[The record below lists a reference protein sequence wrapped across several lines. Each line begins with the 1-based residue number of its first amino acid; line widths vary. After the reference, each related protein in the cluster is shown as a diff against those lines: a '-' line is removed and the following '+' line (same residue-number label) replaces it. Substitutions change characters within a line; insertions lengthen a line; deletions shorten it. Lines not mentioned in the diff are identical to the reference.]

1 MKLEE
6 RKPSGREKDQAA
18 VERLAE
24 LREKLHSED
33 VSTARKAAFGLSW
46 MQEDGLDI
54 FVEALFGSFP
64 RTTKQAAAYGLRS
77 MNGRMRK
84 MAEEVLTKGLT
95 HSNRITKEACAKSL
109 LLMKQGP
116 MQKKGGFR
124 SRRSR
129 RQWRRPTPRSEN
141 PRVPRPRPG
150 AKRLLL
156 SERPAEEWSSQKRP
170 AERQQVACLARQFAR
185 AVPIWC
191 RNDGLALSFPR
202 RWRSTYYALPQDS
215 CFCRSYPTIHWR
227 HIPRGNPKGSL

>member
-24 LREKLHSED
+24 LREKLHCED
-33 VSTARKAAFGLSW
+33 VSTARKAAFTLSW

-95 HSNRITKEACAKSL
+95 HSNRITKETCVKSL
-109 LLMKQGP
+109 LLMKEGP
-116 MQKKGGFR
+116 AKKKSGFR
-124 SRRSR
+124 GRPGGGGGRPRGPRIREFHGRSQSRNEYPSGNR
-129 RQWRRPTPRSEN
+129 
-141 PRVPRPRPG
+141 RPRPG
-150 AKRLLL
+150 
-156 SERPAEEWSSQKRP
+156 P
-170 AERQQVACLARQFAR
+170 
-185 AVPIWC
+185 
-191 RNDGLALSFPR
+191 
-202 RWRSTYYALPQDS
+202 
-215 CFCRSYPTIHWR
+215 
-227 HIPRGNPKGSL
+227 PRGNR